1 MSNEKGK
8 IVIDDMILTK
18 EQAMSYFG
26 MSLIYSSGLQN
37 ERFRW
42 PNGILPYSF
51 DPMYPFSPYQKV
63 AILHWISEFNKEFH
77 GCLKIV

>member
-26 MSLIYSSGLQN
+26 IQSGKQN
-37 ERFRW
+37 ESYRW

>member
-1 MSNEKGK
+1 MSNEEGNF
-8 IVIDDMILTK
+8 VIDDMILTK

-26 MSLIYSSGLQN
+26 ISSNYNSGKQG
-37 ERFRW
+37 ERYRW

-51 DPMYPFSPYQKV
+51 DPMYPFSPFEKSV
-63 AILHWISEFNKEFH
+63 IRNWIHKFNTEMY